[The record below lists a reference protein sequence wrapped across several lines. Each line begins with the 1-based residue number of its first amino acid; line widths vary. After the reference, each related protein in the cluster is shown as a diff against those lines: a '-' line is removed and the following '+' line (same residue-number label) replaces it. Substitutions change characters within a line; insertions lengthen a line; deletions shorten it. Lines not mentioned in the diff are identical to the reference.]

1 MILLRV
7 TVIIT
12 FSFYQAEGSHAVKT
26 FNSGFE
32 RVFYDSIV
40 YDASIT
46 PNITTVNPTTES
58 VAGKTTNLNTSSVS
72 VKTTNNK

>member
-12 FSFYQAEGSHAVKT
+12 FSFYQAEGSYGVKIS
-26 FNSGFE
+26 NSG
-32 RVFYDSIV
+32 VVKIFYDSIV
-40 YDASIT
+40 YDASIA
-46 PNITTVNPTTES
+46 PNIATVNPTTES

-72 VKTTNNK
+72 V